1 MAILKILEYPNPRL
15 RIVAEPVTDV
25 NDEIRTLVD
34 NMFETMIDADGIG
47 LAATQV
53 DVHQQVIV
61 MDLSEK
67 RNEPRVF
74 INPQIEV
81 LEPDTVPFDEGCLS
95 VPGIYENVTRPD
107 SFIGKYHD
115 LDGLEHKLEADGLL
129 SVCLQHEI
137 DHLNGRVFV
146 DHLSRLKQ
154 EKIVRKLQKEK
165 RRSLA
170 EA

>member
-25 NDEIRTLVD
+25 SDEIRTLID

-53 DVHQQVIV
+53 DVHQQVVV

-67 RNEPRVF
+67 RDEPRVF
-74 INPQIEV
+74 INPQVEV

-95 VPGIYENVTRPD
+95 VPGFNETVDRPKHVMIRAID
-107 SFIGKYHD
+107 R
-115 LDGLEHKLEADGLL
+115 DGNAFEEEAHGLL
-129 SVCLQHEI
+129 AVCIQHEM
-137 DHLNGRVFV
+137 DHLKGKLFV
-146 DHLSRLKQ
+146 DYLSSLKRDR
-154 EKIVRKLQKEK
+154 IRKKLKKQ
-165 RRSLA
+165 RA
-170 EA
+170 